1 MNFTV
6 QNLKRLLSG
15 FFAGGVFFCAWTQ
28 DLVMDSV
35 STVPQNTLNAD
46 SADYDKVTTERLITF
61 SKNFSLRMLQNGKAT
76 PADIERMLQLL
87 AQDPDLS
94 EHRLLGERLASLFSV
109 EEGLI
114 S

>member
-46 SADYDKVTTERLITF
+46 SADYDKVTTERLLTF

-87 AQDPDLS
+87 ALRIVVLS
-94 EHRLLGERLASLFSV
+94 VRITLLFGTQTKSV
-109 EEGLI
+109 V
-114 S
+114 